1 MNALISIADLLEHG
15 AERWPHHPAY
25 ADGGSTLTYDQLARA
40 VRRAAAVLAT
50 RGVQPGERVAIYAP
64 KRIETVVAMLAAN
77 ALGAIFVPV
86 NPQLKEAQIEHIVAD
101 SGAALFVTGAQRLK
115 RLPALAALVGTRTL
129 LIEELA
135 DAIEAAGIDAPA
147 LPVTGRP
154 VDDDPAALLYTSG
167 STGKPKGA
175 GNTHGALANRI
186 AWMQHAY
193 RLTRDDVVL
202 HKTPFGFDVSVW
214 EFVWPLAIGAKLA
227 IAAPGDHR
235 DPARLAAAIHAHG
248 VTVLHFVPSMLAAFA
263 AHLDD
268 FSAAA
273 QCDSVRLIVASG
285 EALAPELVAKMARL
299 LPNATL
305 VNLYGPTEAAIDV
318 SHWTCGPDDA
328 HAVAVPI
335 GHPIANLQLHVLDA
349 AWQPVPAGATG
360 ELYLAGA
367 GLARGYL
374 GRPALTAERFVPDPF
389 VPGAR
394 MYRTGDL
401 ARRRADGALD
411 YLGRVDTQVKLR
423 GQRIEPG
430 EIEALLRAA
439 PGVNDAVVIVR
450 DEQLIGYVARGDAG
464 PLDRA
469 ALLDALRAQ
478 LPAYMVPSQLIELDA
493 LPVTPNGKCDRH
505 ALPAPVREATAAVE
519 LATDT
524 ERALADIW
532 QRVLHVDAIGRD
544 GDFFLLGG
552 HSLLATQAHAQA
564 NLHWGLALP
573 LRTLFDTRTLARCAE
588 AIDAACAARGATDAA
603 SAIDALL
610 GELETQ

>member
-1 MNALISIADLLEHG
+1 M
-15 AERWPHHPAY
+15 
-25 ADGGSTLTYDQLARA
+25 
-40 VRRAAAVLAT
+40 
-50 RGVQPGERVAIYAP
+50 
-64 KRIETVVAMLAAN
+64 
-77 ALGAIFVPV
+77 
-86 NPQLKEAQIEHIVAD
+86 
-101 SGAALFVTGAQRLK
+101 
-115 RLPALAALVGTRTL
+115 
-129 LIEELA
+129 
-135 DAIEAAGIDAPA
+135 
-147 LPVTGRP
+147 
-154 VDDDPAALLYTSG
+154 
-167 STGKPKGA
+167 
-175 GNTHGALANRI
+175 
-186 AWMQHAY
+186 
-193 RLTRDDVVL
+193 
-202 HKTPFGFDVSVW
+202 
-214 EFVWPLAIGAKLA
+214 
-227 IAAPGDHR
+227 
-235 DPARLAAAIHAHG
+235 
-248 VTVLHFVPSMLAAFA
+248 
-263 AHLDD
+263 
-268 FSAAA
+268 
-273 QCDSVRLIVASG
+273 
-285 EALAPELVAKMARL
+285 
-299 LPNATL
+299 PNATL

-328 HAVAVPI
+328 SAVAVPI

-374 GRPALTAERFVPDPF
+374 GRPGLTAERFVPDPF

-430 EIEALLRAA
+430 EIEALLRMA
-439 PGVNDAVVIVR
+439 PGVHDAVVIVR
-450 DEQLIGYVARGDAG
+450 DEQLIGYVARGDAAS
-464 PLDRA
+464 LDRA
-469 ALLDALRAQ
+469 ALLDSLRAQ

-505 ALPAPVREATAAVE
+505 ALPAPVREAAAAVE

-524 ERALADIW
+524 ERALAAIW

-544 GDFFLLGG
+544 DDFFLLGG

-573 LRTLFDTRTLARCAE
+573 LRTLFDNRTLARCAD
-588 AIDAACAARGATDAA
+588 AIDAACAAQGETDAA

>member
-1 MNALISIADLLEHG
+1 
-15 AERWPHHPAY
+15 
-25 ADGGSTLTYDQLARA
+25 
-40 VRRAAAVLAT
+40 
-50 RGVQPGERVAIYAP
+50 
-64 KRIETVVAMLAAN
+64 
-77 ALGAIFVPV
+77 
-86 NPQLKEAQIEHIVAD
+86 
-101 SGAALFVTGAQRLK
+101 
-115 RLPALAALVGTRTL
+115 
-129 LIEELA
+129 
-135 DAIEAAGIDAPA
+135 
-147 LPVTGRP
+147 
-154 VDDDPAALLYTSG
+154 G

-263 AHLDD
+263 AYLDD

-285 EALAPELVAKMARL
+285 EALAPELVAKIARL

-349 AWQPVPAGATG
+349 AWQPVPVGATG

-505 ALPAPVREATAAVE
+505 ALPAPVREAAADVE

-524 ERALADIW
+524 ERALAAIW

-588 AIDAACAARGATDAA
+588 AIDAACAARGETDAA